1 MSITHV
7 KAPTSR
13 LHFGYARCDITPP
26 VGIYHRMWGAAR
38 HDQATGVHRA
48 LQADIVIAEPLGG
61 DASQRMVRVQ
71 LDFVLLDNDQ
81 TVRLVA
87 PIAASANVAPDQVI
101 VTHSHS
107 HSAGFF
113 PANRYTMP
121 GGDLIA
127 PFLAEVNAK
136 VAAAAAEAV
145 ATLADAT
152 VTYATAQCDMAAN
165 RDYWD
170 DDKQIYTTGFNP
182 GQAAENTAVVGRVT
196 ADDGSLRLLLVN
208 YACHPTTL
216 AWDNTLLSPDFVG
229 ALREVV
235 EHEQNAP
242 CCFYQAPCGDLGP
255 KDGFVGDTAVAD
267 RNGKQVGHAALSAL
281 YSMGPPQTDFAY
293 TGPVVSGATIGTW
306 GWSAHDQARQAET
319 IAFAGGSTDIPL
331 DLIEIPTSASLEQ
344 DLERFTV
351 EQTAADAKGDAV
363 AARDFGARAERCRR
377 WLGRVALLPQGK
389 TFELNFSVHQFGD
402 AVWVTCSAEPYSW
415 LGSELRR
422 RFPDLILFISPI
434 SGNAQVAYLLPRD
447 RYGQG
452 LYQEEPSAL
461 APGCLEALTAA
472 ISAKISATTGHRAK
486 G

>member
-81 TVRLVA
+81 TARLVA
-87 PIAASANVAPDQVI
+87 PIALSANVTPDQVI

-182 GQAAENTAVVGRVT
+182 GHAAENTAVVGRVT
-196 ADDGSLRLLLVN
+196 TDDGSLRLLLVN

-216 AWDNTLLSPDFVG
+216 AWDNTLISPDYPG
-229 ALREVV
+229 AMRDTIEAVTG
-235 EHEQNAP
+235 AP
-242 CCFYQAPCGDLGP
+242 CLFLQGASGELGP
-255 KDGFVGDTAVAD
+255 VEGFVGDTTVAE
-267 RNGKQVGHAALSAL
+267 RNGRQLAHAALSAL
-281 YSMGPPQTDFAY
+281 EALPAAGTRFEYA
-293 TGPVVSGATIGTW
+293 GPVVSGATLGEWKHTDLPADITEANADWQLHRQKINLPIRPGTPTTEQVTAELAEWETQDIPDARAMAERKRRMLHRLSQLPPGDEFQLETIVLKIGGAVWVIIQGEPYSILQTSLRERFPDTPLVIASIASHW
-306 GWSAHDQARQAET
+306 GASYLPPRELYGQGIYQET
-319 IAFAGGSTDIPL
+319 IAVTAPG
-331 DLIEIPTSASLEQ
+331 SLE
-344 DLERFTV
+344 TV
-351 EQTAADAKGDAV
+351 IEMVG
-363 AARDFGARAERCRR
+363 E
-377 WLGRVALLPQGK
+377 
-389 TFELNFSVHQFGD
+389 
-402 AVWVTCSAEPYSW
+402 
-415 LGSELRR
+415 
-422 RFPDLILFISPI
+422 
-434 SGNAQVAYLLPRD
+434 
-447 RYGQG
+447 
-452 LYQEEPSAL
+452 
-461 APGCLEALTAA
+461 
-472 ISAKISATTGHRAK
+472 KIESSLQ
-486 G
+486 